1 MKPAQPAACPE
12 RPGHTE
18 RIMSKT
24 TRATQMLSKAGIAFS
39 IRTYAYESGAD
50 RIGLQAAAAIGEPPS
65 RVLKTLM
72 VAVDGKPACT
82 VVPSDGEL
90 SMKRVAAAFGGK
102 TASMMPPADA
112 ERLTGYHVGG
122 ISPFGAKK
130 AVPTAMEMAALE
142 EPYVIINAGQRGV
155 MVQLAPKDAQKVLGA
170 LAASLLA

>member
-1 MKPAQPAACPE
+1 
-12 RPGHTE
+12 
-18 RIMSKT
+18 MSKS
-24 TRATQMLSKAGIAFS
+24 TRATQVLARAGISFTT
-39 IRTYAYESGAD
+39 RQYAYAAGAE

-102 TASMMPPADA
+102 TARMLPPAEA
-112 ERLTGYHVGG
+112 EKVTGYHVGG
-122 ISPFGAKK
+122 ISPFGSRKK
-130 AVPTAMEMAALE
+130 VPVAMEAAALA

-155 MVQLAPKDAQKVLGA
+155 MVQLAPGDAQRVLQA
-170 LAASLLA
+170 VIAPLLA